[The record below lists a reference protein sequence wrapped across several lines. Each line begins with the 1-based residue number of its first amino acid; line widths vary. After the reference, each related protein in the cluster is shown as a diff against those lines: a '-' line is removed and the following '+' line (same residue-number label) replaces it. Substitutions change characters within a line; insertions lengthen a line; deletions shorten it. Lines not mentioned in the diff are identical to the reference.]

1 MIFELSK
8 TELEKCKKLLKVKE
22 FNIEAAEFY
31 NDYLTNNFREISTAK
46 SEAEWF
52 EKFNKLEQVNN
63 KVIAN
68 CKMNKI
74 SKLNTNT
81 FLNDSYYKKIGQI
94 KASEGDWKFST
105 YSYAPYEGFVSD
117 ELVIDQETFAEH
129 TPISYFE
136 NEFPFFA
143 VTQKDEIWMSIIPHE
158 INTMKKPIENAHG
171 DVLVLGLG
179 LGYYVFN
186 IASKKNVTSITVIEN
201 DRKIIN
207 LFIKYLLPKF
217 PNQDKIEIVF
227 GDAISFVKD
236 SPRKYDYVFADIW
249 HNVGDGEILYLKL
262 KAKEKYRLGIK
273 FDYWIETSILAMLR
287 RQTLTIFEEWLE
299 GFTEDDYRQSR
310 NENDTIIN
318 KIYFHHKNTQIKNFN
333 DLHQILTDDS
343 LKLMASKLFWNF
355 KDLDTNLNE

>member
-1 MIFELSK
+1 MIFELTK
-8 TELEKCKKLLKVKE
+8 TELDKCKKLLEVKE
-22 FNIEAAEFY
+22 LNIEAAEFY
-31 NDYLTNNFREISTAK
+31 NDYLTYNFREISNAN
-46 SEAEWF
+46 SESEWF
-52 EKFNKLEQVNN
+52 KKFNDIEKVNN
-63 KVIAN
+63 NNISN
-68 CKMNKI
+68 CKMNQI
-74 SKLNTNT
+74 SKLEIET
-81 FLNDSYYKKIGQI
+81 FLNDPYCRKIGQI

-105 YSYAPYEGFVSD
+105 YSYAPFEGFVSD
-117 ELVIDQETFAEH
+117 ELVIDPTTYAEH

-136 NEFPFFA
+136 REFPFFA

-171 DVLVLGLG
+171 NVLVLGLG

-186 IASKKNVTSITVIEN
+186 IVSKRNVASVTVVEN

-217 PNQDKIEIVF
+217 PNKEKIEIVY
-227 GDAISFVKD
+227 GDAINFVKD

-262 KAKEKYRLGIK
+262 KSKEKYRPNIK

-299 GFTEDDYRQSR
+299 GFTENDYKQAR
-310 NENDTIIN
+310 NQNDTIIN
-318 KIYFHHKNTQIKNFN
+318 KIYFYHKNTQIKNFN
-333 DLHQILTDDS
+333 DLHQILTDES
-343 LKLMASKLFWNF
+343 LKLMASKLF
-355 KDLDTNLNE
+355 